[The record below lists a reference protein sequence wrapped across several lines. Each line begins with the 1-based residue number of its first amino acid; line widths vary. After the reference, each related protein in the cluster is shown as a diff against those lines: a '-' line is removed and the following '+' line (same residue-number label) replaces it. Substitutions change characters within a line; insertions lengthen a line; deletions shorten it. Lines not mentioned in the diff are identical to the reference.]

1 MELRSPGLL
10 HRILCDHWPLA
21 KGKVLAR
28 LPPAVA
34 SAAETAVEKALRC
47 RTDEMGF
54 AQYKCADCGT
64 THKVHFSCKSRFCS
78 ACGIARAQEAAANAQ
93 GRLLNVAHR
102 HLTFSVPA
110 ELRALLYE
118 RRELLSVVARAAAL
132 TTIHAMGTR
141 CRKHPPLP
149 GVMATV
155 HTYGRDLNFHVHVHV
170 LCTAGGLRAGNVWQ
184 PVKLYPARQYRRLWQ
199 YYVLTLLRK
208 DKRLKGD
215 RSVQWRIGRLFNK
228 YPTGFIANVMS
239 QYRSG
244 KQAAAYCCRYTGRP
258 PLSEKRIVA
267 YDGEM
272 VTLTFQDYRDG
283 QDKTIELS
291 AEEFLFRLLQHVW
304 PRYQRDVHYYGLY
317 QPSRRKE
324 HVAKVAEASRY
335 KDQVR
340 PVAPLSRRERLIQAM
355 AGLQLRCQKCG
366 GQLLFDYLRLPE
378 QPKRTSKHYA
388 KTRTHPP
395 SKASP
400 QLALSV

>member
-1 MELRSPGLL
+1 MGARSPGLL
-10 HRILCDHWPLA
+10 HRILCDHWSGC
-21 KGKVLAR
+21 KQRVLSR
-28 LPPAVA
+28 LPTAVA
-34 SAAETAVEKALRC
+34 AAGETAVEKALRC

-54 AQYKCADCGT
+54 AQYRCADCGAA
-64 THKVHFSCKSRFCS
+64 HKVHFSCKSRFCPS
-78 ACGIARAQEAAANAQ
+78 CGRARAQEAGAQAQ

-118 RRELLSVVARAAAL
+118 RRELLATVAKAAAL

-149 GVMATV
+149 GIMATV

-170 LCTAGGLRAGNVWQ
+170 LCTAGGLRADKVWQ
-184 PVKLYPARQYRRLWQ
+184 PVKLYPAQQYRRLWQ
-199 YYVLTLLRK
+199 YYLLTLLRQK
-208 DKRLKGD
+208 LKGD
-215 RSVQWRIGRLFNK
+215 RSAQWRIGRLFKK

-239 QYRSG
+239 QYRNG
-244 KQAAAYCCRYTGRP
+244 KQAATYCCRYTGRP

-267 YDGEM
+267 YDGQT
-272 VTLTFQDYRDG
+272 VTLAYRDYRDG
-283 QDKTIELS
+283 QDKTIELT

-335 KDQVR
+335 QDQVR
-340 PVAPLSRRERLIQAM
+340 PIPPLSHRERLIQAM
-355 AGLQLRCQKCG
+355 AGLEMRCPACG
-366 GQLLFDYLRLPE
+366 GHLLFDYLQLPS
-378 QPKRTSKHYA
+378 KRHA
-388 KTRTHPP
+388 KTRAGPP
-395 SKASP
+395 AKASP
-400 QLALSV
+400 QLVLSV